1 MSTEERRTA
10 WLCDEM
16 FRRVDISKRD
26 EGRPLLMSLDR
37 DEMRD
42 RLMTAARGT
51 IPIHVIDAWVEQL
64 VQANCEH
71 LARMARLRA
80 EFKAETA
87 ALRREIAETEARV
100 RALLAG
106 DAKSSDEPN

>member
-1 MSTEERRTA
+1 MSTEERRA
-10 WLCDEM
+10 WLRDEM
-16 FRRVDISKRD
+16 LRRVDVISKRD
-26 EGRPLLMSLDR
+26 EGRPLMMSLDR

-51 IPIHVIDAWVEQL
+51 ISVHAIDAWVEQL
-64 VQANCEH
+64 VQAM
-71 LARMARLRA
+71 ARMARLRA
-80 EFKAETA
+80 EFRAETA